1 MTGGAWGALASGT
14 AVVFTTLLFARA
26 AMHKLWDF
34 TAFTGYV
41 ADYQLMPESWS
52 RVAGGVVLGAEML
65 AVAALVV
72 PGGQAVG
79 VSLAIALLLGYAAAM
94 GINLRRGRDRI
105 ECGCGGAVQP
115 LNRALILRNLGL
127 SALAAI
133 GFIGS
138 DFGLLAPEAVAALM
152 SGVTLWIGYVLVDQI
167 LANGAYLR
175 RRA

>member
-1 MTGGAWGALASGT
+1 MSGGAWGALASGT

-26 AMHKLWDF
+26 AVHKLWDF

-41 ADYQLMPESWS
+41 ADYRLMPDSWA
-52 RVAGGVVLGAEML
+52 RVAGGVVVGTELL

-79 VSLAIALLLGYAAAM
+79 VGLAILLLLGYAAAM

-115 LNRALILRNLGL
+115 LSRSLILRNL
-127 SALAAI
+127 ALAALAAV
-133 GFIGS
+133 GFGGT
-138 DFGLLAPEAVAALM
+138 DFGLLAPEAVAALLA
-152 SGVTLWIGYVLVDQI
+152 GCTLWIGYALVDQI
-167 LANGAYLR
+167 LANGTYLR